1 MSENTRNYVHALY
14 GFDAT
19 VHRVGPG
26 DFPGW
31 DNASP
36 CEGWSARDVL
46 SHNIGMCQ
54 MITGIAHGIG
64 AETAGQPEVINPLEE
79 WRSAFAETRE
89 ALDDP
94 EALAQKVQTPWGHL
108 VVDRFVGVVTVDPL
122 IHTFDLAV
130 ATGQKVVIDEGL
142 AEAGY
147 VQLQKAG
154 DMIRGERF
162 GPEIQ
167 LDGNESVVE
176 KLVAMA
182 GRDPLLGSYASYEP
196 GS

>member
-19 VHRVGPG
+19 VSRVGPQ
-26 DFPGW
+26 DW
-31 DNASP
+31 DSASP
-36 CEGWSARDVL
+36 CKGWSARDVL

-64 AETAGQPEVINPLEE
+64 AESAGQPEVIHPLEE
-79 WRSAFAETRE
+79 WSRAFAETRA

-94 EALAQKVQTPWGHL
+94 EALEQKVQTPWGHL
-108 VVDRFVGVVTVDPL
+108 AVDRFVGIVTVDPL

-130 ATGQKVVIDEGL
+130 ATRQEVVIDRGL
-142 AEAGY
+142 AKAGY
-147 VQLQKAG
+147 MQLQKAG

-167 LDGNESVVE
+167 LDGDESTVE

-182 GRDPLLGSYASYEP
+182 GRNPQLGSYISSEAQA
-196 GS
+196 

>member
-14 GFDAT
+14 GFDAA

-130 ATGQKVVIDEGL
+130 ATGQEVVIDEGL
-142 AEAGY
+142 AVAGY
-147 VQLQKAG
+147 AQLQKAG

-182 GRDPLLGSYASYEP
+182 GRDPLLGSYASYEA

>member
-1 MSENTRNYVHALY
+1 MSENTRNYIHALY

-19 VHRVGPG
+19 VRRVGPG
-26 DFPGW
+26 DSLGW
-31 DNASP
+31 NNASP

-54 MITGIAHGIG
+54 MITGIAHCIG
-64 AETAGQPEVINPLEE
+64 AESAGQPEVINPLEE

-130 ATGQKVVIDEGL
+130 ATGQEVVIDEGL

-182 GRDPLLGSYASYEP
+182 GRDPLLGSYASYEA

>member
-1 MSENTRNYVHALY
+1 M
-14 GFDAT
+14 
-19 VHRVGPG
+19 
-26 DFPGW
+26 
-31 DNASP
+31 
-36 CEGWSARDVL
+36 L

-54 MITGIAHGIG
+54 MITGIARGIG
-64 AETAGQPEVINPLEE
+64 AESAGQPEVVDPLDE
-79 WRSAFAETRE
+79 WGRAFAETRA
-89 ALDDP
+89 ALDDA
-94 EALAQKVQTPWGHL
+94 EALSQKVQTPWGHL
-108 VVDRFVGVVTVDPL
+108 VVDRFVGIVTVDPL

-130 ATGQKVVIDEGL
+130 ATGQEVVIDEGL
-142 AEAGY
+142 AVAGY
-147 VQLQKAG
+147 AQLQKAG

-196 GS
+196 KS

>member
-1 MSENTRNYVHALY
+1 
-14 GFDAT
+14 
-19 VHRVGPG
+19 
-26 DFPGW
+26 
-31 DNASP
+31 
-36 CEGWSARDVL
+36 
-46 SHNIGMCQ
+46 MCQ

-64 AETAGQPEVINPLEE
+64 AETAGQPQVINPLEE

-130 ATGQKVVIDEGL
+130 ATGQEVVIDEGL
-142 AEAGY
+142 AVAGY
-147 VQLQKAG
+147 AQLQKA
-154 DMIRGERF
+154 
-162 GPEIQ
+162 EIQ

-196 GS
+196 RS

>member
-1 MSENTRNYVHALY
+1 M
-14 GFDAT
+14 
-19 VHRVGPG
+19 
-26 DFPGW
+26 
-31 DNASP
+31 
-36 CEGWSARDVL
+36 L

-79 WRSAFAETRE
+79 WRSAFADTRE

-130 ATGQKVVIDEGL
+130 ATGQEVVIDEGL

-182 GRDPLLGSYASYEP
+182 GRDPLLGSYASYEA